1 MKKIFKY
8 GTGFEVPEG
17 AIYLT
22 TIVEERRK
30 FHPDINPSN
39 EKVRL
44 VWHYFLVDVKE
55 WNSKT
60 NLKDIKTMEEED
72 LYKEFKDK
80 DGNYIMCPIC
90 GSDDHTDGRCEQF
103 EYDYD

>member
-8 GTGFEVPEG
+8 GIGFEVPEG

-55 WNSKT
+55 
-60 NLKDIKTMEEED
+60 
-72 LYKEFKDK
+72 
-80 DGNYIMCPIC
+80 
-90 GSDDHTDGRCEQF
+90 
-103 EYDYD
+103 